1 MVRALLQHNSVP
13 ASASH
18 DIGGEI
24 GKSMAAI
31 EKAAHPGF
39 IKVDMKAWLGT
50 RPLFQQQRKTPL
62 RVIDIYCNVNRPGAV
77 PA

>member
-50 RPLFQQQRKTPL
+50 RPLF
-62 RVIDIYCNVNRPGAV
+62 
-77 PA
+77 